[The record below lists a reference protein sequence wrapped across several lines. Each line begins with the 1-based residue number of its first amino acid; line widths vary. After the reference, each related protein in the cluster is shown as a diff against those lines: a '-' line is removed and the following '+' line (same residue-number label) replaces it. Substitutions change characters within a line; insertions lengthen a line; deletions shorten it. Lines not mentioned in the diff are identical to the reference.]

1 MLPFCT
7 SWIYF
12 LSVAFRAWVVHHLSG
27 RWNLEFL
34 VVWIGVLLV
43 FIGVR
48 CITGGR
54 FWGGKGLESQK
65 DVLEENELVGVNII
79 WVFLPEELL
88 GLIRLSVCLSLLLK
102 EIITVPSVFWAM
114 KFGFVFSILGVGAM
128 AYSCNCSRRFMSFH
142 YICWGTRSL
151 LFGVEA
157 WRRRVCPLGEG
168 STMDWGSRVV
178 FINNDKINDKEENSK
193 IDIFKIS

>member
-1 MLPFCT
+1 MTGVVWLMLPFCT

-65 DVLEENELVGVNII
+65 DVLEENELVGVKHHMGLSAWGTTRPNKVVSLSVII
-79 WVFLPEELL
+79 IERNNNCTICLL
-88 GLIRLSVCLSLLLK
+88 GY
-102 EIITVPSVFWAM
+102 EIWFCIFY
-114 KFGFVFSILGVGAM
+114 LG
-128 AYSCNCSRRFMSFH
+128 C
-142 YICWGTRSL
+142 
-151 LFGVEA
+151 
-157 WRRRVCPLGEG
+157 G
-168 STMDWGSRVV
+168 SNGL
-178 FINNDKINDKEENSK
+178 
-193 IDIFKIS
+193 